1 MRNLYRILK
10 ENLEVLIAYE
20 RGENIDGIEVCEVE
34 LDVDED
40 EDVR

>member
-1 MRNLYRILK
+1 M
-10 ENLEVLIAYE
+10 LIAYE
-20 RGENIDGIEVCEVE
+20 RGANVDGIEVCDAE